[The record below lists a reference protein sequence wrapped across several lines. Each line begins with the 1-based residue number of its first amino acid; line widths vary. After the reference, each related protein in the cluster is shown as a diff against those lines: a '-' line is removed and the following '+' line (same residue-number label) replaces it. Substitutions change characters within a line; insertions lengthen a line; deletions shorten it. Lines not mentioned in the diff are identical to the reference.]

1 MRGESIGLESGGGG
15 GGGGADRTEEEEEI
29 KTQLFFLQLVSS

>member
-1 MRGESIGLESGGGG
+1 MRGESIGLESGGG

>member
-1 MRGESIGLESGGGG
+1 MRGESIGLES

>member
-1 MRGESIGLESGGGG
+1 MRGESIGLESGG